1 MGTSCWVGWY
11 NARFAAAA
19 STTTA
24 TAFAWEMTRKAFAS
38 NPEAKIIY
46 WWSRK
51 VLNLPSFSCS
61 SCLYH
66 LVRCLLCVPLVT
78 WLVIVYISYNAWIDG
93 EHKFSPFSFHVQDK
107 LTLERWRP
115 LYRNLGRRIGLIYG
129 VENSLNHSGLH
140 QVTCVQGEEVVVVS
154 DQNLWNVAE
163 MRYVLNLLELWS
175 GLCVRFGI
183 TFEFILTTAVCW
195 CPLVS

>member
-1 MGTSCWVGWY
+1 MYLWLGDKALALNVCILISFVHEREEREVIWLNADVTYMGTSCWVCWY
-11 NARFAAAA
+11 NAHFAAAA
-19 STTTA
+19 AATTT
-24 TAFAWEMTRKAFAS
+24 TAFAWERTRKAFAS

-93 EHKFSPFSFHVQDK
+93 EHKFPPSRFTYKTSWRWKDGVHYTVISGDG
-107 LTLERWRP
+107 LVWYTALE
-115 LYRNLGRRIGLIYG
+115 I
-129 VENSLNHSGLH
+129 
-140 QVTCVQGEEVVVVS
+140 
-154 DQNLWNVAE
+154 A
-163 MRYVLNLLELWS
+163 
-175 GLCVRFGI
+175 
-183 TFEFILTTAVCW
+183 
-195 CPLVS
+195 